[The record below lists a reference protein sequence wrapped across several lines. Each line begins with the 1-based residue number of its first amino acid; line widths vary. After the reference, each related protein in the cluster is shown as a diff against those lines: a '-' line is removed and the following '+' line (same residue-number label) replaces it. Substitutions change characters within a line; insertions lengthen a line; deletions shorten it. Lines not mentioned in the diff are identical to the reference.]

1 MYGSL
6 IRKCAF
12 KRSLQRSMC
21 SPNPDNKEARTNKV
35 AELEASLEEKTKLE
49 ETYLNQLKYARA
61 DLENLQ
67 KHMQSRIDEGVA
79 REKER
84 MIIQMLPVAEEVD
97 LALEEA
103 KKTRDLLEGME
114 MVTKK
119 LWKALS
125 CEGLCPIEAVGK
137 SFDPHM
143 HEAVQK
149 VGTSD
154 YPDGTVVQEVRK
166 GYLLNGKVL
175 RPSLVKVACSRNSEV
190 KKVNEK

>member
-1 MYGSL
+1 
-6 IRKCAF
+6 
-12 KRSLQRSMC
+12 MC
-21 SPNPDNKEARTNKV
+21 SPNPNNKEARTNKV
-35 AELEASLEEKTKLE
+35 TGLEASLEEKTKLE

-84 MIIQMLPVAEEVD
+84 MIMQLLPVAEEVN

-103 KKTRDLLEGME
+103 KKTRDPSLLEGME
-114 MVTKK
+114 MVTRK

-137 SFDPHM
+137 PFDPHM

-154 YPDGTVVQEVRK
+154 YPDGTVVQEIRK

-175 RPSLVKVACSRNSEV
+175 RPSLVKVAGHRDSEI